1 MRGYSVSVMC
11 ELVHLWL
18 IELWLS
24 PDDDDRLSG
33 PGESKELI
41 KLSGWKEWSRRVE
54 REAEAEENPR

>member
-1 MRGYSVSVMC
+1 MC

-18 IELWLS
+18 IEFWLS